1 MYSKL
6 FLLQDEKFQAKVSKK
21 LLKPIDESAPAWKPM
36 QRGIA
41 LNHDNLKDF
50 LELDYAEILLNTF
63 INKGEIKKNVEG
75 LVSYLCS
82 KKEEIIP
89 MLFQE
94 YKKSSKKDMTQS
106 LKTVAAD
113 YITEH
118 PDLDI
123 IRVSRELPIIFSLLF
138 PKKEGYLG
146 VF

>member
-1 MYSKL
+1 MNSKL
-6 FLLQDEKFQAKVSKK
+6 FLLQDEEFQAKVSKK
-21 LLKPIDESAPAWKPM
+21 LLKPIDESAPACKRM

-75 LVSYLCS
+75 LVTYLCS

-138 PKKEGYLG
+138 LKKEGYLG

>member
-1 MYSKL
+1 
-6 FLLQDEKFQAKVSKK
+6 
-21 LLKPIDESAPAWKPM
+21 
-36 QRGIA
+36 
-41 LNHDNLKDF
+41 
-50 LELDYAEILLNTF
+50 
-63 INKGEIKKNVEG
+63 
-75 LVSYLCS
+75 
-82 KKEEIIP
+82 

-113 YITEH
+113 YIAEH

-138 PKKEGYLG
+138 LKKEGYLG

>member
-6 FLLQDEKFQAKVSKK
+6 FLLQDEEFQAKVSKK
-21 LLKPIDESAPAWKPM
+21 LLKPIDESAPACKRM

-75 LVSYLCS
+75 LVTYLCS

-138 PKKEGYLG
+138 LKKEGYLG